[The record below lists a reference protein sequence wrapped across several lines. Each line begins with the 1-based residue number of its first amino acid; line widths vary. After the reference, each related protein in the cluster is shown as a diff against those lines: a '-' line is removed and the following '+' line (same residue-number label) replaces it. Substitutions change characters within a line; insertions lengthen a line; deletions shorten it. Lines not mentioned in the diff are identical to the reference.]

1 MYGIWI
7 LVIIFAIIGPTLVI
21 AAHFIETMPGKS
33 RDKLTYYWT
42 SSSGYTDDYRFCDS
56 ARDRER
62 LSEQDY
68 NKYLEIYK
76 KYNWWLKFSNV
87 SLEVPAYIIGWL
99 IIIATIVLIFV
110 AIFVPMEAAR
120 EVAYWSEFAPMVEN
134 TMLGSD
140 SLQDIGITEKI
151 VEYNSW
157 LAKARSSQE
166 IYKNFSSYYR
176 IDLSTLE
183 YIKIGQ

>member
-1 MYGIWI
+1 MYGLWI
-7 LVIIFAIIGPTLVI
+7 LVIIFTAVGIPLIIFNALADAKMQEYREAIVYHYEYSNGYWDDT
-21 AAHFIETMPGKS
+21 HFCNS
-33 RDKLTYYWT
+33 QRDRDKLTEEEY
-42 SSSGYTDDYRFCDS
+42 
-56 ARDRER
+56 A
-62 LSEQDY
+62 
-68 NKYLEIYK
+68 KYLKKYK
-76 KYNWWLKFSNV
+76 KYQLWKKINRDGDLIAPFV
-87 SLEVPAYIIGWL
+87 IGL
-99 IIIATIVLIFV
+99 ILLIAAFILIFV
-110 AIFVPMEAAR
+110 AIFVPIEAAR
-120 EVAYWSEFAPMVEN
+120 EVVYWSEFAPMVEN

-166 IYKNFSSYYR
+166 IYKNFSSYYG

>member
-7 LVIIFAIIGPTLVI
+7 LVIIFAIVGPILLA
-21 AAHFIETMPGKS
+21 AAHFIERMPDKS
-33 RDKLTYYWT
+33 RNELTYYWT
-42 SSSGYTDDYRFCDS
+42 PPSGYCDDYRFCDS
-56 ARDRER
+56 DRDKER
-62 LSEQDY
+62 LTEEEYAQ
-68 NKYLEIYK
+68 YLSKYK
-76 KYNWWLKFSNV
+76 KYNWWLKFSEI

-99 IIIATIVLIFV
+99 LIIATVILIFV
-110 AIFVPMEAAR
+110 SIFVPMEAAK

-134 TMLGSD
+134 TMLNSD

-157 LAKARSSQE
+157 LAEARSSQG
-166 IYKNFSSYYR
+166 IYKNFSSYYG

>member
-7 LVIIFAIIGPTLVI
+7 LVIIFTAVGIPLIVFNALADAKMEEYREAIVYRYRYSDG
-21 AAHFIETMPGKS
+21 
-33 RDKLTYYWT
+33 YW
-42 SSSGYTDDYRFCDS
+42 DDTRFCDS
-56 ARDRER
+56 QRDRDR
-62 LSEQDY
+62 LTEEEY
-68 NKYLEIYK
+68 VKYLENYK
-76 KYNWWLKFSNV
+76 KYKFWKKVNCDGNLIAPFV
-87 SLEVPAYIIGWL
+87 IGVILL
-99 IIIATIVLIFV
+99 IAAFILIFV

-120 EVAYWSEFAPMVEN
+120 EVVYWSEFAPMVEN
-134 TMLGSD
+134 TMLNSD

-157 LAKARSSQE
+157 LAEARSSQG
-166 IYKNFSSYYR
+166 IYKNFSSYYG